1 MLSPQAKSMPSARRS
16 RTSNWRDVYFAAV
29 LESDGKRAL
38 AKIQFARKFL
48 RIRLLELQSASDGRA
63 DELRDLHSAMTYL
76 DILFSCIADNCPGS
90 RMAAV
95 A

>member
-1 MLSPQAKSMPSARRS
+1 MLSPQARLMPPTRRAK
-16 RTSNWRDVYFAAV
+16 TSNWRDIYFAAV
-29 LESDGKRAL
+29 LESNEKRAL
-38 AKIQFARKFL
+38 TKIQSARMVL
-48 RIRLLELQSASDGRA
+48 QDRLLELQSVPDARA

-76 DILFSCIADNCPGS
+76 DILFSCIAENRPGS